1 MNFNSFIFAIF
12 FFVVYA
18 LYLVLKHKS
27 QNRMLLVASCLF
39 YSFWD
44 WRFLGLIFLS
54 ILVDYFC
61 AMRIEQHQ
69 SKIIR
74 KRYLAL
80 SIVFNLSVLSF
91 FKYFNF
97 FVDSCISFCS
107 LIGLNLSPPALHIL
121 LPVGISFYTFK
132 TMSYTIDVY
141 RKQVQPT
148 HNFRDYA
155 LYVIFFPQLVA
166 GPIERAKNLLLQI
179 AQPRTLTHEKLTQG
193 FTLIYW
199 GLFKKVFIADNLGAI
214 LGFYNSS
221 QTAGDL
227 SQDGGMILA
236 TTYMFL
242 FQLYCDF
249 SAYSDMARGIGKL
262 MGFEL
267 MVNFRSPFYAKNIQE
282 TWSRWHI
289 SLTTWIRDYIYYP
302 LATMKIGKRFLNV
315 NVVVM
320 TTFLIIGLW
329 HGASWNYVLW
339 GGYNGMVMILYSI
352 FVRETRRFRK
362 KKPAYLAAPL
372 HVLSVITTFNVAA
385 VGLLFFRAESVQQIS
400 TWVYLLFANF
410 SLSADALELFFKML
424 LFISPLLVVEFYL
437 FKKDDI
443 TQLLHVHPVLR
454 YGFFYL
460 TFYLLVVMRAQSDTF
475 IYFQF

>member
-1 MNFNSFIFAIF
+1 MNFNSFNFAIF
-12 FFVVYA
+12 FLVVYT
-18 LYLVLKHKS
+18 LYLLLKHKS
-27 QNRMLLVASCLF
+27 QNRILLIASCIF

-54 ILVDYFC
+54 ILVDFFC
-61 AMRIEQHQ
+61 AIRMEQNQ
-69 SKIIR
+69 SKAIR
-74 KRYLAL
+74 RRYLTL
-80 SIVFNLSVLSF
+80 SVVVNLAVLSF

-97 FVDSCISFCS
+97 FIASCEAFCS

-148 HNFRDYA
+148 HHFLDYA
-155 LYVIFFPQLVA
+155 LFVIFFPQLVA
-166 GPIERAKNLLLQI
+166 GPIERAKNLLPQI

-193 FTLIYW
+193 FVLIYW
-199 GLFKKVFIADNLGAI
+199 GLFKKVFIADNLGTI
-214 LGFYNSS
+214 LSFYSS
-221 QTAGDL
+221 PQAVIDL
-227 SQDGGMILA
+227 TRDGGMILA
-236 TTYMFL
+236 TTYIFL

-249 SAYSDMARGIGKL
+249 SAYSDIARGIGKL
-262 MGFEL
+262 LGFEL
-267 MVNFRSPFYAKNIQE
+267 MINFRSPFYAKNIQE

-289 SLTTWIRDYIYYP
+289 SLTTWIRDYLYYP
-302 LATMKIGKRFLNV
+302 LATMKIGKRFMNV
-315 NVVVM
+315 NAVVM

-339 GGYNGMVMILYSI
+339 GGYNGTVMILDSM

-372 HVLSVITTFNVAA
+372 HGLSVLVTFNVAA
-385 VGLLFFRAESVQQIS
+385 IGLLFFRAESVQQIS
-400 TWVYLLFANF
+400 TWVYSLFANF
-410 SLSADALELFFKML
+410 SLSAAALELFVKML
-424 LFISPLLVVEFYL
+424 LTISPLLVVEFYL
-437 FKKDDI
+437 YKKDDI
-443 TQLLHVHPVLR
+443 TQLLDVHPILR
-454 YGFFYL
+454 YGFFYVTL
-460 TFYLLVVMRAQSDTF
+460 YLLVVMRAQSDTF